1 MERFKRTVSLVGKDG
16 FSKLNSKKVIVFG
29 LGGVGSYIAEALVR
43 SGVRKI
49 AVVDSDVVAESNINR
64 QLIAL
69 ESTIGKLKTEVFY
82 ERAKDIY
89 PDVLVKRYPI
99 FYNEETADEI
109 DLSLYDYVI
118 DAIDTV
124 TAKLMI
130 IERAVALGKP
140 VISCM
145 GTGNKLDPT
154 VFKVADISKT
164 KYCPLARV
172 MRRELSKR
180 NINSGVKVL
189 YSEEQALSPIAD
201 EESDKKGN
209 GIAPASISFVPSVAG
224 LILAG
229 EVIKDLIKA

>member
-29 LGGVGSYIAEALVR
+29 LGGVGSYVAEALVR
-43 SGVRKI
+43 SGVRKL
-49 AVVDSDVVAESNINR
+49 AVVDNDVVAESNINR

-99 FYNEETADEI
+99 FYGEDTADEI
-109 DLSLYDYVI
+109 DLSLYDYII

-124 TAKLMI
+124 SAKLMI
-130 IERAVALGKP
+130 IERAVALNKP
-140 VISCM
+140 IISCM

-154 VFKVADISKT
+154 AFKVADISKT

-180 NINSGVKVL
+180 NITNGVKVL
-189 YSEEQALSPIAD
+189 YSEEQSISPTSID
-201 EESDKKGN
+201 ENDIKGN
-209 GIAPASISFVPSVAG
+209 GTAPASISFVPSVAG
-224 LILAG
+224 LIIAG

>member
-1 MERFKRTVSLVGKDG
+1 MERFKRTVSLIGKDG

-145 GTGNKLDPT
+145 GTGNKIDPT
-154 VFKVADISKT
+154 AFKVADISKT

-180 NINSGVKVL
+180 NITNGVKVL

-224 LILAG
+224 LIIAG

>member
-1 MERFKRTVSLVGKDG
+1 MERFKRTVSLIGKDG

-49 AVVDSDVVAESNINR
+49 AVVDSDVVSESNINR

-118 DAIDTV
+118 DAVDTV

-130 IERAVALGKP
+130 IERAVTFGKP
-140 VISCM
+140 IISCM

-154 VFKVADISKT
+154 AFKVADISKT

-180 NINSGVKVL
+180 NITNGVKVL
-189 YSEEQALSPIAD
+189 YSEEQSISPIAD

-224 LILAG
+224 LIIAG

>member
-224 LILAG
+224 LIIAG

>member
-1 MERFKRTVSLVGKDG
+1 MERFKRTVALIGKDG

-49 AVVDSDVVAESNINR
+49 AVVDSDVVSESNINR

-69 ESTIGKLKTEVFY
+69 DSTIGKLKTEVFY

-99 FYNEETADEI
+99 FYNEETANEI
-109 DLSLYDYVI
+109 DLSLYDYII
-118 DAIDTV
+118 DAVDTV

-130 IERAVALGKP
+130 IQKAVALNKP
-140 VISCM
+140 IISCM

-154 VFKVADISKT
+154 AFKVADISKT

-180 NINSGVKVL
+180 SINSGVKVL
-189 YSEEQALSPIAD
+189 YSEEQSLSPIAD
-201 EESDKKGN
+201 DESDKKGN
-209 GIAPASISFVPSVAG
+209 GLAPASISFVPSVAG
-224 LILAG
+224 LIIAG

>member
-1 MERFKRTVSLVGKDG
+1 MERFKRTVSLIGKDG

-43 SGVRKI
+43 SGVRKL

-154 VFKVADISKT
+154 AFKVADISKT

-180 NINSGVKVL
+180 NITNGVKVL

-224 LILAG
+224 LIIAG

>member
-1 MERFKRTVSLVGKDG
+1 MERFKRTVSLIGKDG

-224 LILAG
+224 LIIAG